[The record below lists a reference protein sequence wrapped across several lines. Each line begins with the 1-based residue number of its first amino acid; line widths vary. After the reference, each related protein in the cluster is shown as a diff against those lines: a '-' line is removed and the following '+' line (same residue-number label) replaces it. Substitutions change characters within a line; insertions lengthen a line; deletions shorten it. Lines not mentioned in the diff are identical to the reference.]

1 MGDIKVKVDLS
12 GVTKKLSPANF
23 KRGQFTLANQVMA
36 DSNKFVPRREG
47 DLRNSAHV
55 DSGGQSVVWNS
66 PYAKRQY
73 YGVGIHNYT
82 TPGTGPRWDMKAK
95 GIYLNSWVDAFKK
108 GAKL

>member
-12 GVTKKLSPANF
+12 GVRKKMSAANF
-23 KRGQFTLANQVMA
+23 KRGQFAMANQAMA
-36 DSNKFVPRREG
+36 DMNEFVPKRENR
-47 DLRNSAHV
+47 LRNSAHV
-55 DSGGQSVVWNS
+55 DSGGQFIVWNA
-66 PYAKRQY
+66 PYAERQY
-73 YGVGIHNYT
+73 RGVGIHNYT